1 MKDKYKKFYMMFD
14 KRFKNLILCSNLNSD
29 CGVIHNGKL
38 TGDNYGNKFLHLVNS
53 DDCGDSI
60 FLDFDRKMGKEKRY
74 ETTITRKLIDCCE
87 TLSNGG
93 VVLNNDR
100 GISLY

>member
-1 MKDKYKKFYMMFD
+1 MTYHYV
-14 KRFKNLILCSNLNSD
+14 SNLNESNHTSIQYRD
-29 CGVIHNGKL
+29 SGVIHNSKL

-74 ETTITRKLIDCCE
+74 ETTIPRKLIDCCK
-87 TLSNGG
+87 TLSNCG
-93 VVLNNDR
+93 V
-100 GISLY
+100 I

>member
-1 MKDKYKKFYMMFD
+1 MNERK
-14 KRFKNLILCSNLNSD
+14 SNHCFVQVSH
-29 CGVIHNGKL
+29 CGVVCNSKL

-74 ETTITRKLIDCCE
+74 ETTIPRKLIDCCK
-87 TLSNGG
+87 TLSNCG
-93 VVLNNDR
+93 VIQN
-100 GISLY
+100 SE

>member
-1 MKDKYKKFYMMFD
+1 MKSTNNVIRHSKTFG
-14 KRFKNLILCSNLNSD
+14 D
-29 CGVIHNGKL
+29 CGIIQNSKL

-74 ETTITRKLIDCCE
+74 ETTIPRKLIDCCK

-93 VVLNNDR
+93 V
-100 GISLY
+100 I

>member
-1 MKDKYKKFYMMFD
+1 M
-14 KRFKNLILCSNLNSD
+14 
-29 CGVIHNGKL
+29 
-38 TGDNYGNKFLHLVNS
+38 VNS

-74 ETTITRKLIDCCE
+74 ETTIPRKLIDCCK

-93 VVLNNDR
+93 VSLNR
-100 GISLY
+100 ELEYKAK

>member
-1 MKDKYKKFYMMFD
+1 MIMGGVRTLGY
-14 KRFKNLILCSNLNSD
+14 
-29 CGVIHNGKL
+29 CGIIHNSKL

-53 DDCGDSI
+53 YDCSDRI
-60 FLDFDRKMGKEKRY
+60 FLDFDDKMGKEKRY

-100 GISLY
+100 GLSLY

>member
-1 MKDKYKKFYMMFD
+1 MNERKTPLL
-14 KRFKNLILCSNLNSD
+14 NLVCDS
-29 CGVIHNGKL
+29 GVIHNSKL

-74 ETTITRKLIDCCE
+74 ETTIPRKLIDCCK

-93 VVLNNDR
+93 VSLNR
-100 GISLY
+100 ELEYKVK

>member
-1 MKDKYKKFYMMFD
+1 M
-14 KRFKNLILCSNLNSD
+14 
-29 CGVIHNGKL
+29 
-38 TGDNYGNKFLHLVNS
+38 VNS

-74 ETTITRKLIDCCE
+74 ETTITRKLIDCCK

-93 VVLNNDR
+93 VDLNSALERRNYGSIWNTGTN
-100 GISLY
+100 GIHSNTKTNKDLKRKRNSRRESQRRAMH